1 MADWSIANLTTT
13 VTGIA
18 STALNVD
25 AVIGT
30 TYDYIWQRDG
40 SVIKIVMNGTKRLGS
55 ISFEETKTLYLPDSK
70 SFVSPND
77 SQDRPPNGQM
87 YPRFNK

>member
-1 MADWSIANLTTT
+1 MADWSIANLTTA

-25 AVIGT
+25 AVVGT
-30 TYDYIWQRDG
+30 IYDYIWQRDG
-40 SVIKIVMNGTKRLGS
+40 SVIEIILNRSNRLGS
-55 ISFEETKTLYLPDSK
+55 ISFNEAKTFYLPDSE
-70 SFVSPND
+70 SFVSLND
-77 SQDRPPNGQM
+77 SQDRPATGQM